1 MLNKIN
7 PIIKNYMD
15 QNSIDMIIDKKN
27 IYIAKKNFDI
37 TNDILELVNKEIK

>member
-1 MLNKIN
+1 
-7 PIIKNYMD
+7 MD